1 MAAREPALE
10 GVRGKREQLIMG
22 LPSIRG
28 TVATF
33 GDHVSA
39 DVVLPARHSFLPP
52 EGMAENVLMDL
63 SAEAN
68 RKVRTHPIIVAGEAF
83 GYGTGRESPSR
94 ALRAAGVKA
103 VIAKSFS
110 RLFFRNAI
118 NNGILVIQCPELA
131 ALPVADGDEITI
143 DLERGSLQWK
153 GKSFAFPP
161 VTDVVANII
170 AAGDLVG
177 YGRQLLAA
185 GR

>member
-1 MAAREPALE
+1 VALA
-10 GVRGKREQLIMG
+10 I
-22 LPSIRG
+22 IRG

-39 DVVLPARHSFLPP
+39 DVMLPARHSFLPP

-118 NNGILVIQCPELA
+118 NNGILVIQCRELA
-131 ALPVADGDEITI
+131 APPVADGDEIAI
-143 DLERGSLQWK
+143 DLARGELEWNGQ
-153 GKSFAFPP
+153 SFSFPP
-161 VTDVVANII
+161 VTDVVADII
-170 AAGDLVG
+170 AAGDLIS

-185 GR
+185 GAR